1 MYIAKV
7 EDLFLVKLC
16 TITTRAGSRSPKIMV
31 IFAKPQ
37 KVLLLDK
44 ETLASGQS
52 SGGEER

>member
-16 TITTRAGSRSPKIMV
+16 TITTSAGSSSPKIIA

-44 ETLASGQS
+44 ETLTSGQI